1 MSWVHHDVKIPR
13 WIIYGAGA
21 FDYMVAVL
29 RFLRPAL
36 LAALIAAAIPCGLF
50 FGCRAVKLIVPKAAQ
65 VSP

>member
-1 MSWVHHDVKIPR
+1 MSWVHHDVNLPR

-29 RFLRPAL
+29 RWLRPAIIAIIII
-36 LAALIAAAIPCGLF
+36 AALPCALF
-50 FGCRAVKLIVPKAAQ
+50 YGCRAAKLIVPRIAQ